1 MSLINRVLITG
12 ASIVIIVAGLR
23 AASSLVG
30 FVLLAALLAIS
41 LSQFVAFIVRKGV
54 PRSLAMLITIL
65 ILIVGGVFLAMFVG
79 RSMAELVQTLPSYTY
94 RLSEFKESLQSL
106 LTRFGIDVNAL
117 FSREELDPRR
127 IIQISASLLRRALNA
142 FSSSI
147 FLLILI
153 ALMLVEFTSLESKIE
168 KGEHLKSSISARLF
182 EVRSDLRKFV
192 SLTALMGF
200 FAAIA
205 NVILLVILGVDY
217 PALWGV
223 VSFLLNFIPAVGN
236 LIAMIPPFLLAL
248 LEFGWTKAILVVV
261 GFLVINNM
269 VDVVIKPKLMKEG
282 LDISIL
288 LIFLSLMFWT
298 WVLGMLGTILAVPLT
313 LLIKRVLIEFS
324 EESAVQS
331 PFQSAVKPAEPSG
344 GEDVHRSQIP

>member
-1 MSLINRVLITG
+1 MSPLNRVLITG

-65 ILIVGGVFLAMFVG
+65 ILIVGGVFLTMYVG
-79 RSMAELVQTLPSYTY
+79 RSAAELVQTLPSYEY
-94 RLSEFKESLQSL
+94 RLSEFRESLQSL
-106 LTRFGIDVNAL
+106 LTRLGIDVNAL

-127 IIQISASLLRRALNA
+127 IIQIAASLLRSALNA

-153 ALMLVEFTSLESKIE
+153 ALMLVEVTSFETRIE

-192 SLTALMGF
+192 SITALMGF

-205 NVILLVILGVDY
+205 NVILLIILGVDY
-217 PALWGV
+217 PLLWGV
-223 VSFLLNFIPAVGN
+223 VSFLLNFVPAVGN
-236 LIAMIPPFLLAL
+236 LIAMIPPFLMAL
-248 LEFGWTKAILVVV
+248 LEFGWTKAILVIV
-261 GFLVINNM
+261 GYIVINNI
-269 VDVVIKPKLMKEG
+269 VDVVIKPKLMKQG

-298 WVLGMLGTILAVPLT
+298 WVLGTLGTILAVPLT
-313 LLIKRVLIEFS
+313 LLIKRVLMEFS
-324 EESAVQS
+324 QESTAQS
-331 PFQSAVKPAEPSG
+331 PFQSSVKP
-344 GEDVHRSQIP
+344 GELSSSEGVHKSETQ